1 MTSPEQMEAALLG
14 APVVLTRSQVTG
26 QVGIADADAHAI
38 WSALGFPEVPPGEV
52 AFTQRDVVALR
63 TVMEL
68 RAAGVIQPDTLL
80 VLARAMGQGLS
91 RLAEAQ
97 IDVLRGEAAGLSVEE
112 AMAATTLTA
121 AEVLPKVESLVV
133 HVWRRQFA
141 AATSRSFAARASD
154 GLPVLAV
161 GFVDLVGWT
170 RTSRERDAHELEQ
183 MLEKFEADTA
193 LRVTAAGGR
202 VVKTIGDE
210 IMFVA
215 DSIEAAAEVALAT
228 VEAHAADDQLPEV
241 RAGVALGQMIT
252 RLGDVFGEP
261 VNLASRLTSE
271 ARPGSVLVDRLAA
284 EALESSTLFSV
295 HRLKHRSVRGYAALR
310 PAVLR
315 RAEAR

>member
-14 APVVLTRSQVTG
+14 APLIFTREQVTE
-26 QVGIADADAHAI
+26 QVGVPDADAHAL
-38 WSALGFPEVPPGEV
+38 WSALGFPEVRPGEV
-52 AFTQRDVVALR
+52 AFTHRDVVALQ
-63 TVMEL
+63 TVVEL
-68 RAAGVIQPDTLL
+68 RKAGVIEPDTLL
-80 VLARAMGQGLS
+80 ILARAMGQGLS

-97 IDVLRGEAAGLSVEE
+97 IDVLRGQSAGLTVEQ
-112 AMAATTLTA
+112 AMETTTQAAS
-121 AEVLPKVESLVV
+121 EVLPKLESLVV

-141 AATSRSFAARASD
+141 AATSRSFAMRQSE

-170 RTSRERDAHELEQ
+170 RTSRERDAAELEEL
-183 MLEKFEADTA
+183 LETFEADTA

-215 DSIEAAAEVALAT
+215 DTITGAAEVALAT
-228 VEAHAADDQLPEV
+228 VEAHAADDTLPEV
-241 RAGVALGQMIT
+241 RAGLALGPVIT

-271 ARPGSVLVDRLAA
+271 ARSGTVLVDRQAA
-284 EALESSTLFSV
+284 SALEDVSAFV
-295 HRLKHRSVRGYAALR
+295 VQRLKQRSVRGYAALR
-310 PAVLR
+310 PSLLR
-315 RAEAR
+315 RAGA